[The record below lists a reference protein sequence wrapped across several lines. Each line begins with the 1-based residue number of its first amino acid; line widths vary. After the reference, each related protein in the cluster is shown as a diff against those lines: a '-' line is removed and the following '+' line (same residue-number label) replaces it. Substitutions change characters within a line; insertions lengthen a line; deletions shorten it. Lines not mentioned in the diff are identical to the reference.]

1 MGEYDGTYI
10 LCEGGGCTF
19 YGCDCRGA
27 RFMAATITFTHNM
40 ACHKL
45 THGLKV
51 RLKNHESL

>member
-10 LCEGGGCTF
+10 LCVEGG
-19 YGCDCRGA
+19 A
-27 RFMAATITFTHNM
+27 LFMAATINFTHDM